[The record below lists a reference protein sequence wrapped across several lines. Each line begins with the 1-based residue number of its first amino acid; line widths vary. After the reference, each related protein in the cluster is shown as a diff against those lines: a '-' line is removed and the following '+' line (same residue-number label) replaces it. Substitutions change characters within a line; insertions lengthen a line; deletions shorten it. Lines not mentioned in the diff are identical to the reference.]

1 MTFLCDTNVI
11 SELARPQP
19 NSGVIGWSATVS
31 SISLSVITLEE
42 ISYGLTSK
50 PNTRIQ
56 TWFQGF
62 LDAYCKI
69 IPITA
74 EIAQRSGELRGG
86 LRTEGKTRSQ
96 ADMLIAATAQIHQ
109 LTLVTRNTR
118 DFEDCQIPVFNP
130 FTES

>member
-1 MTFLCDTNVI
+1 MVRN
-11 SELARPQP
+11 P
-19 NSGVIGWSATVS
+19 
-31 SISLSVITLEE
+31 
-42 ISYGLTSK
+42 GLTSK

-62 LDAYCKI
+62 LNSYCKI
-69 IPITA
+69 IPITS

-118 DFEDCQIPVFNP
+118 DFEDCQILVFNP

>member
-19 NSGVIGWSATVS
+19 NSGVMVWNATVS
-31 SISLSVITLEE
+31 SISLSVISLEE
-42 ISYGLTSK
+42 ILYGLTSK

-56 TWFQGF
+56 VWFQGF
-62 LDAYCKI
+62 LDTYCKI
-69 IPITA
+69 VPITS

-86 LRTEGKTRSQ
+86 LRIQGKTRSQ

-118 DFEDCQIPVFNP
+118 DLKIVRFL
-130 FTES
+130 S